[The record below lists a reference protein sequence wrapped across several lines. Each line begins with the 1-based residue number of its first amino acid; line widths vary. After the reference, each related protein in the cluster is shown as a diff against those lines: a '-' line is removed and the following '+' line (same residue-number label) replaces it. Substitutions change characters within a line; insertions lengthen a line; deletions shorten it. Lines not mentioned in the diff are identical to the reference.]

1 MITHFPAL
9 RFGKPYK
16 SLDLIDLSPLNSDE
30 TIAQV
35 SQVNAGIIKRDLRK
49 IADAGKA
56 LSQFTTKQLIEKC
69 ATAGKIFTS

>member
-9 RFGKPYK
+9 RFGVPYK

-49 IADAGKA
+49 IAD
-56 LSQFTTKQLIEKC
+56 E
-69 ATAGKIFTS
+69 